1 MHFDK
6 SAFCGVIA
14 PIVNP
19 CREDEGLDDKALIAN
34 ANRLLATKIKGLYI
48 NGGTGDA
55 EKLTLEDVAK
65 TQQEWIKDRTY
76 TYGILGDPK
85 DLDMKFLHTL
95 GPVKTVSLEEI
106 FGY

>member
-19 CREDEGLDDKALIAN
+19 CREDEGLDDKALIDN

-55 EKLTLEDVAK
+55 EKLTLEERKLTA
-65 TQQEWIKDRTY
+65 
-76 TYGILGDPK
+76 GILVPARSCWPDELTNCCLPGR
-85 DLDMKFLHTL
+85 T
-95 GPVKTVSLEEI
+95 GV
-106 FGY
+106 